1 MNYYIPQSLVMFQV
15 LRYHLWL
22 VATILD
28 STDREQVHYLGKYC
42 WTALIYILLT
52 KKLISLYFTVCQIFM
67 GYLCSSTNDTEQ
79 THNTVPHSWRF
90 HLK

>member
-1 MNYYIPQSLVMFQV
+1 MNYYIPQSLAMFQV
-15 LRYHLWL
+15 LNNHLWL

-28 STDREQVHYLGKYC
+28 STDIHTTYRNVF
-42 WTALIYILLT
+42 
-52 KKLISLYFTVCQIFM
+52 ISLYFTTCQIFM
-67 GYLCSSTNDTEQ
+67 EYLYSSTNDTAQ